1 MLGENV
7 GGFARQ
13 IMKEL
18 EVDFQ
23 QEHYV
28 LLSLWRKEEKLV
40 LRKGLIISGNDQ
52 EGVLERDV
60 RQGQGMGCGVKKEK
74 GRRCGQVTTF

>member
-1 MLGENV
+1 MPKKRMLGEDV

-13 IMKEL
+13 IMKEF

-23 QEHYV
+23 PERYV

-52 EGVLERDV
+52 EGVLER
-60 RQGQGMGCGVKKEK
+60 GV
-74 GRRCGQVTTF
+74 

>member
-1 MLGENV
+1 MKMQKKRMLGEDV

-23 QEHYV
+23 WEHYV
-28 LLSLWRKEEKLV
+28 LLSLWRKGLV

-52 EGVLERDV
+52 EGVLER
-60 RQGQGMGCGVKKEK
+60 GI
-74 GRRCGQVTTF
+74 

>member
-1 MLGENV
+1 MLGEDV

-23 QEHYV
+23 WERYV
-28 LLSLWRKEEKLV
+28 LLSLWRKGLV

-52 EGVLERDV
+52 EGVLER
-60 RQGQGMGCGVKKEK
+60 GI
-74 GRRCGQVTTF
+74 

>member
-1 MLGENV
+1 MKMQKKRMLGEDV

-13 IMKEL
+13 IMKEF
-18 EVDFQ
+18 EVDSQ
-23 QEHYV
+23 PERYV

-52 EGVLERDV
+52 EGVLER
-60 RQGQGMGCGVKKEK
+60 GV
-74 GRRCGQVTTF
+74 